1 MPVILIIS
9 WIALLTF
16 SYLGAL
22 IILKL
27 TDSL

>member
-1 MPVILIIS
+1 MSAILIIS
-9 WIALLTF
+9 WIALPTF